1 MEAGYDVVVAVEGGE
16 AIDLFL
22 QTPDAYDLAILDVV
36 MGGAD
41 GREVFRRIR
50 AARSDLPVLFS
61 TGYDEAGFLEGLP
74 KGRGIQTL
82 LKPYSIGTL
91 LDAMTSLL
99 EARTADA

>member
-22 QTPDAYDLAILDVV
+22 RTPDAFDLAILDVV

-41 GREVFRRIR
+41 GREVFRRLR
-50 AARSDLPVLFS
+50 AVRSDLPVLFS

-74 KGRGIQTL
+74 KGSGIRTL
-82 LKPYSIGTL
+82 LKPYSIQML
-91 LDAMTSLL
+91 LDALKSLL
-99 EARTADA
+99 ETRTVDA